1 MTNREQLIHDIE
13 FYLITEHVKKMSGNH
28 SEQRTLTQEE
38 VDTLLSRAVRYLIEN
53 KGPNDA

>member
-28 SEQRTLTQEE
+28 NEQKTLTEEE

-53 KGPNDA
+53 KEHYDT

>member
-13 FYLITEHVKKMSGNH
+13 FYLFTEHVERMSGNH
-28 SEQRTLTQEE
+28 SEQRTLTKEE

-53 KGPNDA
+53 KGPDNG